1 MAETITRPKLSFT
14 GVPSIDLTA
23 NPASLGG
30 YLATS
35 IQVGQQNAVQAEL
48 APPSSM
54 VALEFAQQQA
64 VARGYL
70 RHVVGKLDKTNPDT
84 ATILEG
90 LNGAIRSKDF
100 ASIEAFNPELAS
112 VLSIYTKN
120 DKAFGDYNDFSKE
133 FLQGQIA
140 VSKSS
145 SALAKAEADAAI
157 ARDVRVI
164 SLGNTDASTTVYN
177 SALRVT
183 AKAIYANEIKTQIAT
198 IRSSTVDQTD
208 ENVVSALNERA
219 NTMELA
225 LADGLVSSL
234 VRGKTPDD
242 ANRILNA
249 VTDGN
254 RRNLS
259 FEESYIFSV
268 LTKDISPEVRDHIGT
283 QLKEYAAGPAK
294 FAETERQQ
302 LDVEWLSL
310 IREDLPKFRLL
321 TNVGEIRATTN
332 NYITAIKD
340 AVGLDD
346 GDASSVQ
353 DEIYSASAIASLNL
367 AINKA
372 TTDADLLAMQDY
384 VRSGDQ
390 GNLSGP
396 VRLALDAFVEFGGLV
411 KDNGFSNSAL
421 NSATVFR
428 GQQLKEIEV
437 ARVNNINIQNT
448 SVGRGDAKTE
458 AGQVAASNWVASM
471 FDRYN
476 TAVPIDLWRNPE
488 YLQNSA
494 YSNVF
499 AEVYKTPNVMPKEL
513 FLEFESLANGSG
525 DATVLAHYNA
535 MKMISTSEGLKP
547 NPALN
552 ALDEEQ
558 RGLIDFYSEVSVLT
572 GGLADIA
579 ALTAAAKQNMSK
591 EGFSKTVSMF
601 LNNDEKASLDDWMV
615 ASITDYE
622 LLNVAQQQ
630 SVKSLVTY
638 LVADTLAGN
647 PNPQSSK
654 SIARR
659 INEQMNN
666 WFPSGEGYV
675 IDMSNG
681 LPSSRTKFAL
691 SQTIGAY
698 QPEFLSYVVA
708 EVNRLAPN
716 SIAKDF
722 VTPTQSGVLGDMA
735 RSSKIIAEGYG
746 AEIRPYIQLIPRGTD
761 RFGGTTYMVV
771 SINPQTGSIP
781 QPIIQENGSP
791 LLVSTAEPNFTAIT
805 NDLAAQKQLL
815 IDQEEARTKE
825 FLDLE
830 SEFPIR
836 SWRTPAPSLG
846 N

>member
-23 NPASLGG
+23 NPASFGG

-35 IQVGQQNAVQAEL
+35 IQVGQQNAVKAEL
-48 APPSSM
+48 APPSSI
-54 VALEFAQQQA
+54 VALEFAQQEA

-84 ATILEG
+84 AIILEG

-145 SALAKAEADAAI
+145 SILAKSRADAQI
-157 ARDVRVI
+157 AA
-164 SLGNTDASTTVYN
+164 SLRKFSASTSDAITNIYN
-177 SALRVT
+177 SVTSVAAKETFASGIRQEIANLRGRAVNST
-183 AKAIYANEIKTQIAT
+183 EETVATAINDRAKA
-198 IRSSTVDQTD
+198 
-208 ENVVSALNERA
+208 
-219 NTMELA
+219 MELA
-225 LADGLVSSL
+225 LTDGLISSL
-234 VRGKTPDD
+234 VAGKTPDD

-249 VTDGN
+249 VADGN

-294 FAETERQQ
+294 FAETQQRQ
-302 LDVEWLSL
+302 LDVEWLGL
-310 IREDLPKFRLL
+310 IREDLPQFRLL

-346 GDASSVQ
+346 GDANAVQ
-353 DEIYSASAIASLNL
+353 NEIHTESANAALNL
-367 AINKA
+367 AIKKA

-384 VRSGDQ
+384 VRSGDV
-390 GNLSGP
+390 GTLSP
-396 VRLALDAFVEFGGLV
+396 EVRTALDAFVEFGGLV
-411 KDNGFSNSAL
+411 KDNGFRNSAF
-421 NSATVFR
+421 NAAKEFR

-437 ARVNNINIQNT
+437 ARVNNINIKNT

-471 FDRYN
+471 LNRYN
-476 TAVPIDLWRNPE
+476 TAVPTDLWRNPE
-488 YLQNSA
+488 YMNK
-494 YSNVF
+494 YSVYSKIF
-499 AEVYKTPNVMPKEL
+499 SEVYKTPNAMPKEL
-513 FLEFESLANGSG
+513 LMEFELLANGSG

-535 MKMISTSEGLKP
+535 MKIISTPEGLKP
-547 NPALN
+547 NPALD
-552 ALDEEQ
+552 ALDEEE
-558 RGLIDFYSEVSVLT
+558 RGRIEFYSDISRLT
-572 GGLADIA
+572 NGQADIA
-579 ALTAAAKQNMSK
+579 TLTAAAKTNMAK
-591 EGFSKTVSMF
+591 EGFPKVVSMF
-601 LNNDEKASLDDWMV
+601 LGNGEEKTLDDWMV
-615 ASITDYE
+615 QSITDYQ
-622 LLNVAQQQ
+622 LLNSSQQA
-630 SVKSLVTY
+630 SVKALVTY

-647 PNPQSSK
+647 PVQQSPK

-659 INEQMNN
+659 INAHMND

-698 QPEFLSYVVA
+698 QSEFLSYVTA

-722 VTPTQSGVLGDMA
+722 VTPTQSGVLGDLA
-735 RSSKIIAEGYG
+735 SFSKTMAEGYG

-815 IDQEEARTKE
+815 INQQEAERQKI
-825 FLDLE
+825 LDLQ
-830 SEFPIR
+830 SGAMPIA
-836 SWRTPAPSLG
+836 TLG